1 MEWKWSWVLWL
12 MPSLFLPVS
21 PLQCERVLPGKQA
34 AQTPA
39 CSPDCGRGAEQPAHS
54 LRFSCN
60 LACLVRFVF
69 SNYFLVCFDRRLEP
83 TEKPLQIVYDYLAG
97 LGFDDPVRM
106 QEEAANSDLSC
117 MIRFYSGKKL
127 CVCTRCSCSLS
138 CEVELIWCPSHWP
151 VGFTD
156 GYIKHPQCQSAFL
169 KIKGFQD

>member
-1 MEWKWSWVLWL
+1 MLLKLWNGNDHGSYGL
-12 MPSLFLPVS
+12 RHRFSFLFLLCSV
-21 PLQCERVLPGKQA
+21 ERVLPGKQA
-34 AQTPA
+34 VQTPA
-39 CSPDCGRGAEQPAHS
+39 CSADRGRGAEQPACS

-60 LACLVRFVF
+60 LTCLVRFVF

-127 CVCTRCSCSLS
+127 CVCALAA
-138 CEVELIWCPSHWP
+138 P
-151 VGFTD
+151 V
-156 GYIKHPQCQSAFL
+156 A
-169 KIKGFQD
+169 